1 MKNKLRILPAFII
14 LSWIIVLLVTGI
26 GYRLFF
32 QEERNLRIH
41 DLENQLNTIQKLD
54 EYHSALPRVGASRAL
69 IAICVGKNSMY
80 LRVMKIFS
88 QHS

>member
-1 MKNKLRILPAFII
+1 M
-14 LSWIIVLLVTGI
+14 LLVTGI

-69 IAICVGKNSMY
+69 IAICVGKKFYVPQGNEA
-80 LRVMKIFS
+80 FF